1 MALYKN
7 QAAYDQVCSA
17 RMVMNGKLPY
27 MRPTT
32 MGLIPIEHPGLG
44 TVAVSDRMQFLYDP
58 EFMLKLTDPLVQAGV
73 MFHEVLHVLKNHA
86 LRGRALGID
95 EQAPQW
101 MRTLWNYA
109 GDMENNRDVDA
120 AGLKL
125 PDFMTPIR
133 IGNFKDTKGQPFPQN
148 GTAEEFYR
156 LLCENR
162 AQEQADQQKQKDDQQ
177 QEKDEGSDDDA
188 GDDQPESGDDSDD
201 GDGSE
206 SGDDDGEPGDESGD
220 DGAGDDDNAPGDDAG
235 EGEGSDDAGEGSD
248 DNAPGKAG
256 GASTDAG
263 NAGKGAGQGSDAPGQ
278 GSDDAGEGAGQG
290 SGNSRTPAPKAHVG
304 GGACGSCAANKVDG
318 EDAHAADPGKAE
330 SEVQAA
336 RSLTKAAIQEHV
348 SRMGRGSV
356 PGGLAVWAEK
366 PDAPLPV
373 PFWKLIRTTVTKTLT
388 WAQGKANLRF
398 NRPSRKQ
405 AGLGY
410 GQGRAVM
417 PALASPVPK
426 MAIGVDSSGSMG
438 TADVSVALSVV
449 ELAIRN
455 TNTKV
460 TFFSCDTKVNAMQK
474 VSRWQDAVKLIHG
487 GGGTDFRPVFAAVAA
502 MPIHERPDILIF
514 VTDGQGPAPKI
525 APPNMKVVW
534 LLVGT
539 YATSP
544 CDWGDQIFV
553 EENALSPN

>member
-1 MALYKN
+1 MVLHKN
-7 QAAYDQVCSA
+7 QAAYDQVCTA

-44 TVAVSDRMQFLYDP
+44 TVAVTERMQFLYDP

-86 LRGRALGID
+86 ARGRALGID
-95 EQAPQW
+95 EHAPQW

-133 IGNFKDTKGQPFPQN
+133 IANFKDTKGQPFPQN

-156 LLCENR
+156 LLCEVR
-162 AQEQADQQKQKDDQQ
+162 AQEQANQQKQKDDQQ
-177 QEKDEGSDDDA
+177 KEKDEGSDDA
-188 GDDQPESGDDSDD
+188 GDDQPEQGDDSDD

-220 DGAGDDDNAPGDDAG
+220 DGAGDDGNAPGDG
-235 EGEGSDDAGEGSD
+235 EGEGEGEG
-248 DNAPGKAG
+248 A
-256 GASTDAG
+256 DAG
-263 NAGKGAGQGSDAPGQ
+263 NAPGKGAGQGVGKGSDAPGQ
-278 GSDDAGEGAGQG
+278 GSDDAGEGEGEGTGQG
-290 SGNSRTPAPKAHVG
+290 SGNGRTPAPKARVA

-318 EDAHAADPGKAE
+318 EDAHVTDPGKAE

-373 PFWKLIRTTVTKTLT
+373 PFWKLIRTTVTRSLT

-417 PALASPVPK
+417 PALASPVPRLW
-426 MAIGVDSSGSMG
+426 IGVDSSASMG
-438 TADVSVALSVV
+438 TADVSIVLSIVD
-449 ELAIRN
+449 LATRN
-455 TNTKV
+455 TNAKF
-460 TFFSCDTKVNAMQK
+460 TFFSCDAKIHAMQK
-474 VSRWQDAVKLIHG
+474 VARWQDAVKLIQG
-487 GGGTDFRPVFAAVAA
+487 GGGTDFNPVFDAAQNAL
-502 MPIHERPDILIF
+502 PHERPDVIIF
-514 VTDGQGPAPKI
+514 VTDGCPNVPPPAHC
-525 APPNMKVVW
+525 PPNMKVVW
-534 LLVGT
+534 LLVGA
-539 YATSP
+539 YAQSP

-553 EENALSPN
+553 GDNVQMPV